1 MKKRT
6 RYDMD
11 YKIKMWWYR
20 LTWKDAQKAIY
31 GICSI
36 IGMTIVFAFIL
47 LSLAVF
53 PAILH

>member
-36 IGMTIVFAFIL
+36 IGMTIVFALIL
-47 LSLAVF
+47 LLLAVF